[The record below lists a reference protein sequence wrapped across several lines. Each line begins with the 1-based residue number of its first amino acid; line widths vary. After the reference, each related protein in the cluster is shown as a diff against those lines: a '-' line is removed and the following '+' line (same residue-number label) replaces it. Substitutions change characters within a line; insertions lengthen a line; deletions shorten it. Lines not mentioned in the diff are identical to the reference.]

1 MKRYLMTVGFLCLL
15 MNEVIAQMPESYV
28 RLKLS
33 SSVFS
38 DTFMLVFKE
47 NGNGKLDDRDAQKIA
62 NGYVNIASFYPKGLM
77 LAIEEQPYPR
87 QDVEFPLYVNGYNS
101 NQYRL
106 NISAPDLNVSGI
118 SVTLYDKYLQKKI
131 NFPSKNSVNY
141 DFSIDTAVAASH
153 GEGRFSLLLKK
164 ISTQEPGKFKV
175 DEQILAFP
183 NPWQFKL
190 FLDVKSNA
198 TAFAEV
204 RIKDLRGRTV
214 WQKEFKNVQRN
225 EVLSLDV
232 EDFSPGIYLLEW
244 IDRMNTLK
252 PRTLKIIK
260 L

>member
-1 MKRYLMTVGFLCLL
+1 MKRYLMTVGFLCML
-15 MNEVIAQMPESYV
+15 MYEVIAQMPESYV

-33 SSVFS
+33 SSIFS

-47 NGNGKLDDRDAQKIA
+47 NGNVKLDDRDAQKIA

-77 LAIEEQPYPR
+77 FAIEEQPYPR
-87 QDVEFPLYVNGYNS
+87 QDVEFPLYVSGYNS
-101 NQYRL
+101 AKYQL
-106 NISAPDLNVSGI
+106 NITIPDLNVSGM

-131 NFPSKNSVNY
+131 NFPSKNSANY
-141 DFSIDTAVAASH
+141 DFTIDTAVAASH

-164 ISTQEPGKFKV
+164 VSE
-175 DEQILAFP
+175 EMLAFP
-183 NPWQFKL
+183 NPWQSKL
-190 FLDVKSNA
+190 FLDVKSN
-198 TAFAEV
+198 TAALAEV

-244 IDRMNTLK
+244 IDRMNILK